1 MSDEPVLTYR
11 YPPLSAGLDPSPST
25 STGSVAE
32 KKPSTK
38 KPAAPP
44 LSSSSYSSMRRLK
57 QLAEEV
63 QDPTSVVATL
73 HLLREKMPPP
83 IESR

>member
-1 MSDEPVLTYR
+1 MSDEAVLTYR

-44 LSSSSYSSMRRLK
+44 LSSSYSSMRRLK